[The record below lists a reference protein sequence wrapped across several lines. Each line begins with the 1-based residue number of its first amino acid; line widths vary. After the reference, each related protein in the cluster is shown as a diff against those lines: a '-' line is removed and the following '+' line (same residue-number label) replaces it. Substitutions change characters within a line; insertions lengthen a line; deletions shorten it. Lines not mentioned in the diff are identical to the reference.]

1 MSIKTHLVRTHHWR
15 DGRLQTVEHW
25 FDSLLEAMEFSKVTD
40 SHTAKVYNDQGDL
53 VHIVREQKTHYQANS
68 SYA

>member
-1 MSIKTHLVRTHHWR
+1 
-15 DGRLQTVEHW
+15 
-25 FDSLLEAMEFSKVTD
+25 MEFSKVTD